1 MPVEWACELQEKLY
15 HAAKADRERRFHSLR
30 DKLWRDDILLEAW
43 ESVRRNRG
51 VGGVDQVTIAEIE
64 EQGVQRFLDEVSTEL
79 RTGTYR
85 ANMVRR
91 AYIPKKD
98 GGQRPLGIPTIKDRV
113 VQAAVRLVVEPIFEA
128 DFEDSSYGYRPNRS
142 ARDACLEIYKW
153 LNFGLE
159 NVIDAD
165 IEAYFD
171 SIPHDRL
178 MAQVE
183 KRIADGYV
191 LRLIHVWLRAG
202 ILEERVVV
210 HPERGT
216 PQGGVISPLLA
227 NIYLHQ
233 LDGEWRDR
241 GMNRRSGYNAQLV
254 RYADD
259 FVILSS
265 GPLEEPLE
273 VLEDILARLE
283 LRLSREKTHL
293 IDARKGFDFL
303 GFRFVRRYSRKR
315 DKWVTYM
322 FPSHGAMVRVKGEI
336 RKRTDRRLQAVLTP
350 KEVVESLNRLLHG
363 WTNYYSHTHAGLS
376 FRRVQYYCNRKLR
389 RFLRSRRQKRGF
401 GYKELP
407 DEFLYK
413 ELGLEQI
420 PTGRIRYVM
429 P

>member
-15 HAAKADRERRFHSLR
+15 LAAKADRERRFHSLR
-30 DKLWRDDILLEAW
+30 DKLWRDDVLRMAW
-43 ESVRRNRG
+43 RSVRRNKG
-51 VGGVDQVTIAEIE
+51 VGGVDHVTIAEIE
-64 EQGVQRFLDEVSTEL
+64 EQGVQQFLDEIRTEL
-79 RTGTYR
+79 RTDTYR
-85 ANMVRR
+85 VNMVRR

-128 DFEDSSYGYRPNRS
+128 DFEDCSHGYRPNRS
-142 ARDACLEIYKW
+142 ARDACLDIYKW

-171 SIPHDRL
+171 SIPHDQL

-191 LRLIHVWLRAG
+191 LSLIRAWLRAG
-202 ILEERVVV
+202 ILVEHVVV

-227 NIYLHQ
+227 NVYLHQ
-233 LDGEWRDR
+233 LDRGWRDR
-241 GMNRRSGYNAQLV
+241 GMNRRSGCNAQLV

-265 GPLEEPLE
+265 GSLEEPLE
-273 VLEDILARLE
+273 VLVDILAQLG
-283 LRLSREKTHL
+283 LRLSREKTRL

-303 GFRFVRRYSRKR
+303 GFRFMRRYSGKR
-315 DKWVTYM
+315 EKWVTYM
-322 FPSHGAMVRVKGEI
+322 FPSHGAMVRVMGEDYAEERI
-336 RKRTDRRLQAVLTP
+336 RRLQVALTP
-350 KEVVESLNRLLHG
+350 VGGCWK
-363 WTNYYSHTHAGLS
+363 
-376 FRRVQYYCNRKLR
+376 
-389 RFLRSRRQKRGF
+389 
-401 GYKELP
+401 P
-407 DEFLYK
+407 
-413 ELGLEQI
+413 
-420 PTGRIRYVM
+420 
-429 P
+429 